1 MGGRNS
7 AATHQSRFEKLKY
20 LHCSPKRERKIPA
33 HMQGGDFLYGSAG
46 APKDEQQPNTIE
58 KKGKKNFQLSKI
70 LPSPSKKGS
79 QSTKQASSEIVQDVS
94 LPSNEKKR
102 PRGDHYDQEESAEI
116 QETDAETSD
125 GDWYAFIC

>member
-1 MGGRNS
+1 
-7 AATHQSRFEKLKY
+7 
-20 LHCSPKRERKIPA
+20 
-33 HMQGGDFLYGSAG
+33 MQGGDFLYGSAG

-102 PRGDHYDQEESAEI
+102 PRAEGILKLLEDLMSYMVESGSKSSF
-116 QETDAETSD
+116 QN
-125 GDWYAFIC
+125 WLK